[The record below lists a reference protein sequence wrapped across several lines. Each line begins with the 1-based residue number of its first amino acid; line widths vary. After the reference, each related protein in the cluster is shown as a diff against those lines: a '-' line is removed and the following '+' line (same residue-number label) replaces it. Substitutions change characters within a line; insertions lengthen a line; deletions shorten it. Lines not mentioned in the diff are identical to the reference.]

1 MGILGFI
8 LMIILIAFGL
18 IQTTQLGY
26 YVDIGRAI
34 VTVVVTVGA
43 LMMSYG
49 SCLGSAVKAS
59 FSRES
64 DAQTLKLAVAVFKRG
79 RSYAVVSGALG
90 SVVGMVIMLKN
101 LDDPSALGPG
111 LAMCLLTLLYGL
123 ALAYLVL
130 LPVVGS
136 LRRRIEAGE
145 ETASAD

>member
-8 LMIILIAFGL
+8 LMTVLIAIGL

-26 YVDIGRAI
+26 YVDIGSAI
-34 VTVVVTVGA
+34 VTVGVTVFA
-43 LMMSYG
+43 LLMSYG
-49 SCLGSAVKAS
+49 SGFGSAVKAV

-64 DAQTLKLAVAVFKRG
+64 DARSLKLAVAVFERG

-90 SVVGMVIMLKN
+90 SVVGMVIVLKN
-101 LDDPSALGPG
+101 LDDPSQLGPE

-136 LRRRIEAGE
+136 LRRRLEAGE
-145 ETASAD
+145 QTTSGA